1 MDRRRVVHG
10 ENAERLQPARALQH
24 LADHARAFIRDLI
37 AVAAQ
42 ARHMQEDIRQ
52 AIVGNDE
59 SKSLGHIEPLNDTAK
74 LDDARRLIGEIAHRF
89 AVGSDACAG
98 PL

>member
-1 MDRRRVVHG
+1 MDRRRLVHR
-10 ENAERLQPARALQH
+10 EDAEGLQAARPLQH
-24 LADHARAFIRDLI
+24 LADDARAFIGDLE

-42 ARHMQEDIRQ
+42 ARHVQEDVRQ

-59 SKSLGHIEPLNDTAK
+59 SKSLGDIEPLDDAGK

-89 AVGSDACAG
+89 PVGSDACAG